1 MNRRGHQTVRWL
13 TRMALLTAVAVVLG
27 YIEHLIPMPGGI
39 PGIKLGLANTVLLY
53 AIYLLDAKSAFLLMV
68 LKVGLSGLM
77 YGGVSA
83 MMFSFGGGLCSLVMM
98 LLVKK
103 LGGEGVSILGVSV
116 VGAVFHNAGQ
126 TAVAALMVNT
136 AALMGYVP
144 FLLVA
149 AVVTGVLTGIAAK
162 YAIQGL
168 KASGME
174 NVSMPDKNSKPEP
187 EPEHSQEEP
196 K

>member
-1 MNRRGHQTVRWL
+1 MNRRGSHQAVRWL

-39 PGIKLGLANTVLLY
+39 PGVKLGLANTVLLY
-53 AIYLLDAKSAFLLMV
+53 AIYLLDGKSALVLMI

-83 MMFSFGGGLCSLVMM
+83 MMFSLGGGVCSLAMM
-98 LLVKK
+98 LLVRK
-103 LGGEGVSILGVSV
+103 LGGDVSIIGVSV
-116 VGAVFHNAGQ
+116 VGAVFHNVGQ

-149 AVVTGVLTGIAAK
+149 AVVTGLLTGIAGK
-162 YAIQGL
+162 YAVRGL
-168 KASGME
+168 RASGIE
-174 NVSMPDKNSKPEP
+174 NVKMPDRADKPKSP
-187 EPEHSQEEP
+187 QEEP

>member
-1 MNRRGHQTVRWL
+1 MNRRRSRQRVRWL
-13 TRMALLTAVAVVLG
+13 TRMALLTAAAVVLG
-27 YIEHLIPMPGGI
+27 YVERLIPMPGSI

-53 AIYLLDAKSAFLLMV
+53 AIYLLDTRSAFVLMI
-68 LKVGLSGLM
+68 LKVGLSGLL
-77 YGGVSA
+77 YSGVSA
-83 MMFSFGGGLCSLVMM
+83 MMFSLGGGLCSLVMM

-103 LGGEGVSILGVSV
+103 LGGGNVSIIGVSV
-116 VGAVFHNAGQ
+116 VGAVFHNVGQ

-174 NVSMPDKNSKPEP
+174 NVKMPGKESKPQ
-187 EPEHSQEEP
+187 HSQEEP

>member
-1 MNRRGHQTVRWL
+1 
-13 TRMALLTAVAVVLG
+13 MALLTAVAVVLG

-98 LLVKK
+98 LLMKK
-103 LGGEGVSILGVSV
+103 LGGVSIIGVSV
-116 VGAVFHNAGQ
+116 VGAVFHNVGQ
-126 TAVAALMVNT
+126 TAVAAFMVNT

-149 AVVTGVLTGIAAK
+149 AVVTGVLTGVAAK

-168 KASGME
+168 KASGLE
-174 NVSMPDKNSKPEP
+174 NVKMPGKESKPQ
-187 EPEHSQEEP
+187 HSQEEP

>member
-1 MNRRGHQTVRWL
+1 MSRRGSHQAVRWL

-27 YIEHLIPMPGGI
+27 YIEHLIPMPGSI

-83 MMFSFGGGLCSLVMM
+83 MMFSFGGGLCSLLMM
-98 LLVKK
+98 LLMKK
-103 LGGEGVSILGVSV
+103 LGGVSIIGVSV
-116 VGAVFHNAGQ
+116 VGAVFHNVGQ
-126 TAVAALMVNT
+126 TAVAAFMVNT

-168 KASGME
+168 KASGLE
-174 NVSMPDKNSKPEP
+174 NVKMPGKESKPQ
-187 EPEHSQEEP
+187 HSQEEP

>member
-1 MNRRGHQTVRWL
+1 MNRRGSHQSVRWL

-27 YIEHLIPMPGGI
+27 YIERLIPMPGSI

-53 AIYLLDAKSAFLLMV
+53 AIYLLDAKSAFVLMV
-68 LKVGLSGLM
+68 LKVGLSGLL

-103 LGGEGVSILGVSV
+103 LGGVSIIGVSV
-116 VGAVFHNAGQ
+116 VGAVFHNVGQ
-126 TAVAALMVNT
+126 TAVAAFMVNT

-174 NVSMPDKNSKPEP
+174 NVKMPGKESKPQ
-187 EPEHSQEEP
+187 HSQEEP

>member
-1 MNRRGHQTVRWL
+1 MNRRGSTQSVRWL

-27 YIEHLIPMPGGI
+27 YIEHLIPMPGSI

-98 LLVKK
+98 LLMKK
-103 LGGEGVSILGVSV
+103 LGGVSIIGVSV
-116 VGAVFHNAGQ
+116 VGAVFHNVGQ

-149 AVVTGVLTGIAAK
+149 AVVTGILTGIAGK

-168 KASGME
+168 KASGLE
-174 NVSMPDKNSKPEP
+174 NVSMPGKETKQDHP
-187 EPEHSQEEP
+187 QEEP

>member
-1 MNRRGHQTVRWL
+1 MNRRGSTQSVRWL

-98 LLVKK
+98 LLIKK
-103 LGGEGVSILGVSV
+103 LGGVSIIGVSV
-116 VGAVFHNAGQ
+116 VGAVFHNVGQ
-126 TAVAALMVNT
+126 TAVAAFMVNT

-168 KASGME
+168 KASGLE
-174 NVSMPDKNSKPEP
+174 NVKMPGKESKPQ
-187 EPEHSQEEP
+187 HSQEEP

>member
-1 MNRRGHQTVRWL
+1 
-13 TRMALLTAVAVVLG
+13 MALLTAVAVVLG
-27 YIEHLIPMPGGI
+27 YIEHLIPMPRGI

-98 LLVKK
+98 LLMKK
-103 LGGEGVSILGVSV
+103 LGGVSIIGVSV
-116 VGAVFHNAGQ
+116 VGAVFHNVGQ
-126 TAVAALMVNT
+126 TAVAAFMVNT

-168 KASGME
+168 KASGLE
-174 NVSMPDKNSKPEP
+174 NVKMPGKESKPQ
-187 EPEHSQEEP
+187 HSQEEP

>member
-1 MNRRGHQTVRWL
+1 MNRRGSHQSVRWL

-98 LLVKK
+98 LLMKK
-103 LGGEGVSILGVSV
+103 LGGVSIIGVSV
-116 VGAVFHNAGQ
+116 VGAVFHNVGQ
-126 TAVAALMVNT
+126 TAVAAFMVNT

-168 KASGME
+168 KASGLE
-174 NVSMPDKNSKPEP
+174 NVKMPGKESKPQ
-187 EPEHSQEEP
+187 HSQEEP

>member
-1 MNRRGHQTVRWL
+1 
-13 TRMALLTAVAVVLG
+13 MALLTAVAVVLG

-98 LLVKK
+98 LLIKK
-103 LGGEGVSILGVSV
+103 LGGVSIIGVSV
-116 VGAVFHNAGQ
+116 VGAVFHNVGQ
-126 TAVAALMVNT
+126 TAVAAFMVNT

-168 KASGME
+168 KASGLE
-174 NVSMPDKNSKPEP
+174 NVKMPGKESKPQ
-187 EPEHSQEEP
+187 HSQEEP

>member
-1 MNRRGHQTVRWL
+1 MNRRRSRQRVRWL
-13 TRMALLTAVAVVLG
+13 TRMALLTAAAVVLG
-27 YIEHLIPMPGGI
+27 YIERLIPMPGSI

-53 AIYLLDAKSAFLLMV
+53 AIYLLDTRSAFVLMI
-68 LKVGLSGLM
+68 LKVGLSGLL
-77 YGGVSA
+77 YSGVSA
-83 MMFSFGGGLCSLVMM
+83 MMFSLGGGLCSLVMM

-103 LGGEGVSILGVSV
+103 LGGSGVSIIGVSV
-116 VGAVFHNAGQ
+116 VGAVFHNVGQ

-149 AVVTGVLTGIAAK
+149 AVVTGVLTGIAGK

-168 KASGME
+168 KASGLE
-174 NVSMPDKNSKPEP
+174 NVSMPGKETKQDHP
-187 EPEHSQEEP
+187 QEEP

>member
-1 MNRRGHQTVRWL
+1 MNRRRSRQRVRWL
-13 TRMALLTAVAVVLG
+13 TRMALLTAAAVVLG
-27 YIEHLIPMPGGI
+27 YVERLIPMPGSI

-53 AIYLLDAKSAFLLMV
+53 AIYLLDTRSAFVLMI
-68 LKVGLSGLM
+68 LKVGLSGLL
-77 YGGVSA
+77 YSGVSA
-83 MMFSFGGGLCSLVMM
+83 MMFSLGGGLCSLVMM

-103 LGGEGVSILGVSV
+103 LGSGNVSIIGVSV
-116 VGAVFHNAGQ
+116 VGAVFHNVGQ

-149 AVVTGVLTGIAAK
+149 AVVTGVLTGIAGK

-168 KASGME
+168 KASGLE
-174 NVSMPDKNSKPEP
+174 NVSMPGKETKQDHP
-187 EPEHSQEEP
+187 QEEP

>member
-1 MNRRGHQTVRWL
+1 MNRRGQQNVRWL

-27 YIEHLIPMPGGI
+27 YIEHLIPLPGGI

-53 AIYLLDAKSAFLLMV
+53 AIYLLDAKSAFLLMI

-116 VGAVFHNAGQ
+116 VGAVFHNVGQ

-149 AVVTGVLTGIAAK
+149 AVVTGVLTGIAGK

-168 KASGME
+168 KASGLE
-174 NVSMPDKNSKPEP
+174 NVSMPGKETKQDHP
-187 EPEHSQEEP
+187 QEEP

>member
-1 MNRRGHQTVRWL
+1 MNRRRNHQAVRWL
-13 TRMALLTAVAVVLG
+13 TRMALLTAAAVVLG
-27 YIEHLIPMPGGI
+27 YIEHLIPMPGSI

-53 AIYLLDAKSAFLLMV
+53 AIYLLDVKSAFLLMV

-103 LGGEGVSILGVSV
+103 LGGSGVSIIGVSV
-116 VGAVFHNAGQ
+116 VGAVFHNVGQ
-126 TAVAALMVNT
+126 TAVAAFMVNT

-149 AVVTGVLTGIAAK
+149 AVVTGVLTGIAGK

-168 KASGME
+168 RASGLE
-174 NVSMPDKNSKPEP
+174 NVSMPGKEP
-187 EPEHSQEEP
+187 KQDHPQEEH

>member
-1 MNRRGHQTVRWL
+1 MNRRGSHQSVRWL
-13 TRMALLTAVAVVLG
+13 TRMTLLTAAAVVLG
-27 YIEHLIPMPGGI
+27 YIERLIPMPGSI
-39 PGIKLGLANTVLLY
+39 PGVKLGLANTVLLY
-53 AIYLLDAKSAFLLMV
+53 AIYLLDARSAFVLMI
-68 LKVGLSGLM
+68 LKVGLSGLL
-77 YGGVSA
+77 YAGVSA
-83 MMFSFGGGLCSLVMM
+83 MMFSLGGGLCSLVMM

-103 LGGEGVSILGVSV
+103 LGGGNVSIIGVSV
-116 VGAVFHNAGQ
+116 VGAVFHNVGQ

-149 AVVTGVLTGIAAK
+149 AVVTGVLTGIAGK

-168 KASGME
+168 KASGLE
-174 NVSMPDKNSKPEP
+174 NVSMPGKETKQDHP
-187 EPEHSQEEP
+187 QEEP

>member
-1 MNRRGHQTVRWL
+1 MSRRGSHQAVRWL

-53 AIYLLDAKSAFLLMV
+53 AIYLLDSRSAWLLMI

-103 LGGEGVSILGVSV
+103 LGGSGVSIIGVSV
-116 VGAVFHNAGQ
+116 VGAVFHNVGQ
-126 TAVAALMVNT
+126 TAVAAFMVNT
-136 AALMGYVP
+136 AALMG
-144 FLLVA
+144 
-149 AVVTGVLTGIAAK
+149 
-162 YAIQGL
+162 
-168 KASGME
+168 
-174 NVSMPDKNSKPEP
+174 
-187 EPEHSQEEP
+187 
-196 K
+196 

>member
-1 MNRRGHQTVRWL
+1 MSRRGSHQAVRWL

-53 AIYLLDAKSAFLLMV
+53 AIYLLDSRSAWLLMI

-83 MMFSFGGGLCSLVMM
+83 MMFSLGGGLCSLVMM
-98 LLVKK
+98 LLIKK
-103 LGGEGVSILGVSV
+103 LGGSGVSIIGVSV
-116 VGAVFHNAGQ
+116 VGAVFHNVGQ
-126 TAVAALMVNT
+126 TAVAAFMVNT

-149 AVVTGVLTGIAAK
+149 AVVTGVLTGIAGK

-174 NVSMPDKNSKPEP
+174 HVSMPGKEP
-187 EPEHSQEEP
+187 KQDHPQEEH